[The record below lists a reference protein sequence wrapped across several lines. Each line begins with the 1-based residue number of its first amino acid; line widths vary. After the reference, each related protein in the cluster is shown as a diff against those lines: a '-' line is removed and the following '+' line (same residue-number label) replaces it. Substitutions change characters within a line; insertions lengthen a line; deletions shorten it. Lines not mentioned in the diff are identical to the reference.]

1 MGRYFHSRIIFSLTL
16 AAILLFQSLSAAS
29 PNYQER
35 NGIFGE
41 IKYAEFC
48 NYSNGVRYVVK
59 GEAGSRDARVERVD
73 FKIFWRPVRGININ
87 GQPLGYIQG
96 AEWRPFFVAYN
107 TKSGDRRWYQRSEQL
122 PLVSAD
128 VTTPVK
134 FGMHVYR
141 TSPGYSDY
149 VIDLG
154 GVVDLGTIPLNSC
167 RVYDDGNIR

>member
-1 MGRYFHSRIIFSLTL
+1 MGRYFPSVIIFCLTL
-16 AAILLFQSLSAAS
+16 ASLLLFQSLSAAS

-48 NYSNGVRYVVK
+48 NYPNIVRYKVK
-59 GEAGSRDARVERVD
+59 GEAGSRDARVEHVD
-73 FKIFWRPVRGININ
+73 FKIFWRPVKGINIS
-87 GQPLGYIQG
+87 GQPLGYIKG
-96 AEWRPFFVAYN
+96 AEWRPFFRANN
-107 TKSGDRRWYQRSEQL
+107 TDSGDRRWYERSEQI
-122 PLVSAD
+122 PFTSAD

-134 FGMHVYR
+134 FSMHVYR

-149 VIDLG
+149 VVDLG
-154 GVVDLGTIPLNSC
+154 GIVDLGPIPLNSC